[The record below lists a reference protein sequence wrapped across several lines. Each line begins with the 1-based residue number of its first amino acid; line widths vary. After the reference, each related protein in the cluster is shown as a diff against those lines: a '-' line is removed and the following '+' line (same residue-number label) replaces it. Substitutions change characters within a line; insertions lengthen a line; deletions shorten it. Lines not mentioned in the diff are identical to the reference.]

1 MSLSDDDI
9 KKLAGQLTEHI
20 DISIHDKCK
29 FTDIS
34 LEDLE
39 EAIKFY
45 KNFNRVM
52 EEGKLTLWKTLVIGL
67 TTGTTGLML
76 LGIYHKFKDGM

>member
-1 MSLSDDDI
+1 MSLSEDDI
-9 KKLAGQLTEHI
+9 KKLAVQLTEHI

-34 LEDLE
+34 VEDLE

-45 KNFNRVM
+45 KNFNKIV
-52 EEGKLTLWKTLVIGL
+52 EEGKITLWKTIIIGL
-67 TTGTTGLML
+67 TTGTSGLIL
-76 LGIYHKFKDGM
+76 LGIWHKIKEGM

>member
-1 MSLSDDDI
+1 MGLSEDDI
-9 KKLAGQLTEHI
+9 KKLAIQLIEHI

-34 LEDLE
+34 VEDLE

-45 KNFNRVM
+45 KNFNKVV
-52 EEGKLTLWKTLVIGL
+52 EEGKITLWKTIIIGL
-67 TTGTTGLML
+67 TTGTGGLIL
-76 LGIYHKFKDGM
+76 LGIWHKIKEGM